1 MVYRA
6 VAQECD
12 GVFTAPGVML
22 MYNDI
27 DIAEIEAL
35 CFELELAIE
44 LSLSPLV
51 VESDSLL
58 IFQLLST

>member
-51 VESDSLL
+51 VESDSLR